1 MAKVKKR
8 HKTSILGKTSK
19 TGIFFYI
26 LGGIAVALVVL
37 FLSSCFARG
46 DRTVMTFFQNMEY
59 YSNHFSGIFTYITS
73 GYFLIAL
80 LIGEFIYICLI
91 LIHMMKPNKYMRG
104 KEYGSAE
111 WGDVYAVNDFLSSTD
126 PAEEFKVYYT
136 PEQKGKRLI
145 RKLFENKKK
154 YIK

>member
-1 MAKVKKR
+1 MTRVKKR
-8 HKTSILGKTSK
+8 QKMVIFGKMSK
-19 TGIFFYI
+19 TGMFLYI
-26 LGGIAVALVVL
+26 LGGIAVALVAL
-37 FLSSCFARG
+37 FLTSCFLKG
-46 DRTVMTFFQNMEY
+46 DRTVMTFVLNLEY
-59 YSNHFSGIFTYITS
+59 YSKNFTEIFANITS
-73 GYFLIAL
+73 GSFLMIL
-80 LIGEFIYICLI
+80 LVSEFIYICLI
-91 LIHMMKPNKYMRG
+91 LIHTMKPNKYMRG

-136 PEQKGKRLI
+136 PERKGKRFI